1 MQNKDHTNKFED
13 LFYSI
18 PKYARDIQVN
28 IRSVLNP
35 DHAPLDQKLL
45 IGIAL
50 ASGYAA
56 GNHKVEEA
64 LLETAEYLLDSKT
77 IDVIKSATSIMAM
90 SNMYHRFTS
99 LVSDEE
105 YSRLP
110 IGLRM
115 NVICDHGI
123 PKREFELY
131 SFAIAVVNG
140 CRVSIDT
147 HERTLKKE
155 GVRREQIQH
164 AAKIASVIY
173 ALARVIEIDTPA
185 NS

>member
-1 MQNKDHTNKFED
+1 MPNKEQVNKFEE

-28 IRSVLNP
+28 IRTVLNP
-35 DHAPLDQKLL
+35 DNAPLDQKLL

-50 ASGYAA
+50 AAGYAA
-56 GNHKVEEA
+56 RNSKVEEA
-64 LLETAEYLLDSKT
+64 LLETAESLLDAKT
-77 IDVIKSATSIMAM
+77 LGAIKSANAIMAM

-99 LVSDEE
+99 LVSDAE
-105 YSRLP
+105 YAKLP

-115 NVICDHGI
+115 NVVGDYGI
-123 PKREFELY
+123 EKREFELY
-131 SFAIAVVNG
+131 SLAISVVNG

-147 HERTLKKE
+147 HERSLKKE

-164 AAKIASVIY
+164 VAKIASVIY
-173 ALARVIEIDTPA
+173 ALSRVIEMDNSA
-185 NS
+185 NL